1 MTADGLERL
10 AATEQILGGCVHQGN
25 RFPVPHAPW
34 ECVEPMAKWL
44 HREGMKRTF
53 AFDVAVVPKGSG
65 TDYLV
70 IECNPRFNGAS

>member
-1 MTADGLERL
+1 
-10 AATEQILGGCVHQGN
+10 
-25 RFPVPHAPW
+25 
-34 ECVEPMAKWL
+34 MAKWL